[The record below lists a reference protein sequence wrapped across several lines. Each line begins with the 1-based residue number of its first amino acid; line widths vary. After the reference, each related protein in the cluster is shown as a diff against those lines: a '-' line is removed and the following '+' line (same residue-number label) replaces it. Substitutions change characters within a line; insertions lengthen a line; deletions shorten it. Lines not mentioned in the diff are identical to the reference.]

1 MRKST
6 SPKVPG
12 ISKTIP
18 AKYSE
23 VNGLEK
29 EASLGEQIQRKIT

>member
-23 VNGLEK
+23 VSGLEK